1 MFFRAELPVLGLDIY
16 ENGKLCY
23 ELFFPYDQP
32 RFPSCRL
39 IILYYI
45 SLIQNKR
52 SACIFC
58 IYFAIHLPPVEEG
71 EFLLAPVKI
80 SKIRKNSMCPNGMLM
95 KRESDSLPRRLTIAC
110 QGKLSGS
117 LHLRSLS
124 SQSEFNQYHFAFL
137 YESKIWFGAYPSYIG
152 SKSLASC
159 PQSGHV

>member
-1 MFFRAELPVLGLDIY
+1 MVTPLLCSVRHFIIFIISCFAECFSLLFQHACFFVET
-16 ENGKLCY
+16 
-23 ELFFPYDQP
+23 
-32 RFPSCRL
+32 
-39 IILYYI
+39 IITKGR
-45 SLIQNKR
+45 N
-52 SACIFC
+52 
-58 IYFAIHLPPVEEG
+58 AIHRFRLTESLH
-71 EFLLAPVKI
+71 FCKIRVKI

-95 KRESDSLPRRLTIAC
+95 KRESDSLPRRPTIAC